1 MIHAKP
7 STQCKIREAKNTQP
21 VILVTKS
28 QQPNQLQRSF
38 TVVTAKPNQNW
49 IPVSVG
55 PDNGRLQ
62 NEWLLASIAWKPSMQ
77 CKSRVTKNNSQL
89 VIVVTKSQQQ
99 YQLQLSFKDVDAKP
113 KQNLMTVIVGPDND
127 SVIKSDV
134 NSWRGLKAVNSKQ
147 KPSDLS

>member
-1 MIHAKP
+1 M
-7 STQCKIREAKNTQP
+7 
-21 VILVTKS
+21 
-28 QQPNQLQRSF
+28 
-38 TVVTAKPNQNW
+38 
-49 IPVSVG
+49 
-55 PDNGRLQ
+55 
-62 NEWLLASIAWKPSMQ
+62 
-77 CKSRVTKNNSQL
+77 TKNNSQF
-89 VIVVTKSQQQ
+89 VIVVTKSQQP